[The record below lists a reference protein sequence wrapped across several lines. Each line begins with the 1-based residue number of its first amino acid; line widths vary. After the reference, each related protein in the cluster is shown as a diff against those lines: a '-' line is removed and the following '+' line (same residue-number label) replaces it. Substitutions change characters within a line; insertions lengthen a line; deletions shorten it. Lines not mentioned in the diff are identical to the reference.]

1 LASFELVFQNFLR
14 KQDTCNMVRTKTK
27 SEKEKK
33 EEEIVRQVQVIDA
46 LVN

>member
-1 LASFELVFQNFLR
+1 
-14 KQDTCNMVRTKTK
+14 MVRTKTK